1 MKKKNKKIR
10 ENMISKYDISPIGLR
25 LARPTAHDHDTI
37 NKSVIILLDILN
49 KLGLKYLVKL
59 IVFYNNCVIT
69 KAGDHV
75 HVRIM
80 SVMFKNMQ
88 TMYNE
93 ASTIKYI
100 DYDKSLI
107 VSL

>member
-1 MKKKNKKIR
+1 M
-10 ENMISKYDISPIGLR
+10 
-25 LARPTAHDHDTI
+25 
-37 NKSVIILLDILN
+37 
-49 KLGLKYLVKL
+49 
-59 IVFYNNCVIT
+59 IT

-107 VSL
+107 MTNH